1 MVRIVLKLLIWIK
14 KTLKKKINCWENH
27 LLNDDLNYIYKL
39 MGNQQDSKLKDFRYV
54 HDVAHKQLGNIRI
67 LEY

>member
-1 MVRIVLKLLIWIK
+1 
-14 KTLKKKINCWENH
+14 
-27 LLNDDLNYIYKL
+27 